1 MDSPLWLLLR
11 GLCRGVHIAGA
22 FSGFGTFFFAATL
35 LRGQKLPGLK
45 RLAWISLGVA
55 LLGGAGWF
63 LLQTADFAS
72 AQSFSDVTAAIPIVA
87 QDTRFGVLLLAR
99 TGGLILATLI
109 FQFGYSRVA
118 TLIAL
123 GTVAAESWLGHGGA
137 MSGNTGNILLGTSVV
152 HLLAAAIWLG
162 TLPALYIALK
172 RLPEASVQGIAR
184 AYSPIGV
191 GCVAALIVTA
201 TIQYFLLVG
210 HLAALFT
217 SAYGLTASAKILLL
231 AALVALAARNRT
243 RLTPNL
249 PVSRAQLLRS
259 VHVEIMLGVA
269 VFLAAGLILQLEPPT
284 MAAMGMG

>member
-1 MDSPLWLLLR
+1 MLLLR
-11 GLCRGVHIAGA
+11 GLCRGLHIAGA
-22 FSGFGTFFFAATL
+22 FGGFGTFLLAATL

-72 AQSFSDVTAAIPIVA
+72 AQSFSDVTAAIPSVA
-87 QDTRFGVLLLAR
+87 RDTRFGILLLAR
-99 TGGLILATLI
+99 AGALILATLI
-109 FQFGYSRVA
+109 FQFGWNRVA

-137 MSGNTGNILLGTSVV
+137 MSGTIGNILLATSIG
-152 HLLAAAIWLG
+152 HLLAAATWLG

-172 RLPEASVQGIAR
+172 RLPEASAQTVAR
-184 AYSPIGV
+184 AYSPIGMA
-191 GCVAALIVTA
+191 CVAVLVITA
-201 TIQYFLLVG
+201 SIQFLLLIG
-210 HLAALFT
+210 RPAALFT

-249 PVSRAQLLRS
+249 PATHAQLLHS
-259 VHVEIMLGVA
+259 VHMEIMLGIA